1 MLSLTKFSPVN
12 EICGYMIFK
21 PPTQFRMKAQIDLA
35 RWFVR
40 FSATTLLG
48 FAWLVP
54 KANAGSVTTDFDPNQ
69 TLPGIVYGTAATS
82 STGGDPNGTGTCL
95 QFDTGNGE
103 SGLLV
108 LNELDPGL
116 EVQSFV
122 ANFDLL
128 MGNGS

>member
-1 MLSLTKFSPVN
+1 
-12 EICGYMIFK
+12 
-21 PPTQFRMKAQIDLA
+21 MKVTIDLGPWLMRLSA
-35 RWFVR
+35 ITVLCFV
-40 FSATTLLG
+40 SLP
-48 FAWLVP
+48 P
-54 KANAGSVTTDFDPNQ
+54 KAKAGTVTTGFDPNQ
-69 TLPGIVYGTAATS
+69 SLPGTVYGTAATP

-95 QFDTGNGE
+95 QFDTANGE

-128 MGNGS
+128 